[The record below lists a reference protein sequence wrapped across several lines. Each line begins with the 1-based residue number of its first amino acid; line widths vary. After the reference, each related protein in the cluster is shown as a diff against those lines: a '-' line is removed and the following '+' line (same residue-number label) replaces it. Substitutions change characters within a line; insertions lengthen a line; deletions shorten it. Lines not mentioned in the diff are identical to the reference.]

1 MSNDLV
7 ELRQQLATQAQ
18 GYMQQESAA
27 AAGGGQ
33 FLSIKGGILSFGD
46 DRLPGNQVCAI
57 VLDSVMEN
65 TYYGTKYDPDNPQPP
80 TCYAFGRTLEEM
92 APHPSMQTD
101 LAYFKPENH
110 DCKSCPMNEWG
121 SSAVGRGKACQNRRR
136 LALIPAGV
144 YAQRK
149 GSRDF
154 DLRPVTDPQA
164 LASSDIVYLKL
175 PVTSVKTWAKYA
187 TSIAA
192 EHSLPPH
199 GVITR
204 IYVEPH
210 PKWQYE
216 VLFEAL
222 APVDDEL
229 LTVVLRRH
237 EEARQ
242 NIVRGYVS
250 PSQYEEKA

>member
-1 MSNDLV
+1 MTNDLV
-7 ELRQQLATQAQ
+7 EVRQQLAKQAQ
-18 GYMQQESAA
+18 GYVSQEAA
-27 AAGGGQ
+27 ALSGGA
-33 FLSIKGGILSFGD
+33 FLSIRGGILSFGE

-65 TYYGTKYDPDNPQPP
+65 TYYGTKYDPDQPSAP
-80 TCYAFGRTLEEM
+80 TCYAFGRSLDEM
-92 APHPSMQTD
+92 APHPSMQSD
-101 LAYFKPENH
+101 LEYFRPENH
-110 DCKSCPMNEWG
+110 DCKTCPMNEWG
-121 SSAVGRGKACQNRRR
+121 SAAIGRGKACQNRRR
-136 LALIPAGV
+136 LALIPAGQYV
-144 YAQRK
+144 PRK

-154 DLRPVTDPQA
+154 DLHMVDDPQA
-164 LASSDIVYLKL
+164 IASSDVVFMKL

-192 EHSLPPH
+192 EHQLPPH

-222 APVDDEL
+222 APVSDDL
-229 LTVVLRRH
+229 LTAAMRRH

-242 NIVRGYVS
+242 TIVRGYMS
-250 PSQYEEKA
+250 PNQYEDRT